1 MAAILV
7 VEDEVD
13 LCNLIRTKLEAE
25 GHSVLQAFDG
35 PAALRMVEVYRP
47 HLVILDWML
56 PGLDGLAVCR
66 QLRQAYLMPII
77 MLTAR
82 NEEIDRVLGLEV
94 GADDYISKP
103 FSVRELLA
111 RVRAMLR
118 RVELD
123 SRSSSPVANL
133 TNREAQSLIPAA
145 NDATASSKAQAVGK
159 EVFIAPSQDASPP
172 HPGGA
177 KELRHASLRAPTE
190 NVSAGEQASL
200 PTTSAPIVRGA
211 LRIYELERVVT
222 LDEVEL
228 DLTPKEYELLV
239 LLASHPGRAFSRE
252 FLLQHLWGYDYDGF
266 DRTVDTHMTRLRKKL
281 GTVGEQIVT
290 VWGVGYRF
298 VV

>member
-1 MAAILV
+1 MNRLCKEEDGMAAILV

-35 PAALRMVEVYRP
+35 PAALRLVEVHRP
-47 HLVILDWML
+47 HLIILDWML

-66 QLRQAYLMPII
+66 QLRQNYLMPII

-82 NEEIDRVLGLEV
+82 TEEIDRVLGLEV

-103 FSVRELLA
+103 FSIRELLA
-111 RVRAMLR
+111 RVRAVLR

-123 SRSSSPVANL
+123 SRSSLPVS
-133 TNREAQSLIPAA
+133 NRINGGAQ
-145 NDATASSKAQAVGK
+145 
-159 EVFIAPSQDASPP
+159 FIAPSQDTSPP
-172 HPGGA
+172 HSGGA
-177 KELRHASLRAPTE
+177 KLRAPTE
-190 NVSAGEQASL
+190 DVSVGEQASL
-200 PTTSAPIVRGA
+200 PATSAPIARGA
-211 LRIYELERVVT
+211 LCIYELERVVT
-222 LDEVEL
+222 LDGVEL
-228 DLTPKEYELLV
+228 DLTPKEYELLL

-281 GTVGEQIVT
+281 GTVGEKIVT
-290 VWGVGYRF
+290 VWSVGYRF

>member
-1 MAAILV
+1 MAEILV

-25 GHSVLQAFDG
+25 GHTVFQAFDG
-35 PAALRMVEVYRP
+35 SEALRLVEVHRP

-66 QLRQAYLMPII
+66 QLRQQYLMPII

-82 NEEIDRVLGLEV
+82 TEEIDRVLGLEV

-103 FSVRELLA
+103 FSIRELLA
-111 RVRAMLR
+111 RVRAVLR

-123 SRSSSPVANL
+123 SRSSSPIAHT
-133 TNREAQSLIPAA
+133 TNGGSQFIEP
-145 NDATASSKAQAVGK
+145 SK
-159 EVFIAPSQDASPP
+159 DTSPT

-177 KELRHASLRAPTE
+177 KEMIPSPLRAPTE
-190 NVSAGEQASL
+190 DIPAGEQFSL
-200 PTTSAPIVRGA
+200 PTTSAPLVRGP
-211 LRIYELERVVT
+211 LSIYELERVVK
-222 LDEVEL
+222 LDGVEL
-228 DLTPKEYELLV
+228 DLTPKEYELLL

-281 GTVGEQIVT
+281 GTLGEKIVT

-298 VV
+298 VL

>member
-1 MAAILV
+1 MNRLCKEEDCMAAILV

-25 GHSVLQAFDG
+25 GYSVLQAFDG
-35 PAALRMVEVYRP
+35 PAALRMVEAHRP

-66 QLRQAYLMPII
+66 QLRQNYVMPII

-82 NEEIDRVLGLEV
+82 TEEIDRVLGLEV

-103 FSVRELLA
+103 FSIRELLA

-123 SRSSSPVANL
+123 SRSLSPVSNE
-133 TNREAQSLIPAA
+133 TNGEAQ
-145 NDATASSKAQAVGK
+145 
-159 EVFIAPSQDASPP
+159 FIAPSHDASPP
-172 HPGGA
+172 HPGSA
-177 KELRHASLRAPTE
+177 KEMMPAKLQAATE
-190 NVSAGEQASL
+190 YVPAREQSTL
-200 PTTSAPIVRGA
+200 PTTSAPLVRGA
-211 LRIYELERVVT
+211 LCIYELERVVT
-222 LDEVEL
+222 LDGVEL
-228 DLTPKEYELLV
+228 DLTPKEYELLL

-266 DRTVDTHMTRLRKKL
+266 DRTVDTHITRLRKKL
-281 GTVGEQIVT
+281 GTDGE
-290 VWGVGYRF
+290 
-298 VV
+298 

>member
-35 PAALRMVEVYRP
+35 PAALSLVEVHRP

-66 QLRQAYLMPII
+66 QLRQQYVMPII

-82 NEEIDRVLGLEV
+82 TEEIDRVLGLEV

-103 FSVRELLA
+103 FSIRELLA
-111 RVRAMLR
+111 RVRAVLR

-123 SRSSSPVANL
+123 SRSSAPLS
-133 TNREAQSLIPAA
+133 NRTDAEAQ
-145 NDATASSKAQAVGK
+145 
-159 EVFIAPSQDASPP
+159 FIAPSQDTTP
-172 HPGGA
+172 
-177 KELRHASLRAPTE
+177 
-190 NVSAGEQASL
+190 L
-200 PTTSAPIVRGA
+200 PTTPAPLVRGP
-211 LRIYELERVVT
+211 LCIYELERVVT
-222 LDEVEL
+222 LDGVEL
-228 DLTPKEYELLV
+228 DLTPKEYELLL

-281 GTVGEQIVT
+281 GTVGEKIVT

>member
-1 MAAILV
+1 MSKEHNKNALAAYSTILV

-35 PAALRMVEVYRP
+35 PAALRVVEVHRP

-66 QLRQAYLMPII
+66 QLRQNYLMPII

-82 NEEIDRVLGLEV
+82 TEEIDRVLGLEV

-103 FSVRELLA
+103 FSIHELLA

-123 SRSSSPVANL
+123 SRSSSPVSNI
-133 TNREAQSLIPAA
+133 TNGGAQLM
-145 NDATASSKAQAVGK
+145 
-159 EVFIAPSQDASPP
+159 APSQDASTP
-172 HPGGA
+172 HPGG
-177 KELRHASLRAPTE
+177 RSFGDGRDQSAPTE
-190 NVSAGEQASL
+190 DVSAGEQSSL
-200 PTTSAPIVRGA
+200 PANPAPIVRGP
-211 LRIYELERVVT
+211 LSIYELERVVT
-222 LDEVEL
+222 LDGVEL
-228 DLTPKEYELLV
+228 DLTPKEYELLL

-281 GTVGEQIVT
+281 GTVGEKIVT

-298 VV
+298 IV